1 VRGLKQGAPNDS
13 HPSDGGGDTG
23 ETGGAIG
30 QRIQLINEYRR
41 MAGEVPRRLCV
52 ACRWR
57 YGAMVQAIAI
67 GGVSGAVVNLPI
79 PRKPLPSKAHSPIPR
94 CIRSLLRVL
103 YTYARLDPLH
113 PPLLLLER
121 ILMRGHTRWALVKSL

>member
-1 VRGLKQGAPNDS
+1 MQRL
-13 HPSDGGGDTG
+13 
-23 ETGGAIG
+23 
-30 QRIQLINEYRR
+30 RIQLINEYRR

-67 GGVSGAVVNLPI
+67 GGLWRVLCNLPI
-79 PRKPLPSKAHSPIPR
+79 PRKPLPSKAHSPISRMRGAP
-94 CIRSLLRVL
+94 LRVL
-103 YTYARLDPLH
+103 YTTARLDPLH

-121 ILMRGHTRWALVKSL
+121 ILMRGHTRWALVKAL